1 MCVCAFVCQC
11 LCACVKSVCVKTRT
25 RLFIFRVCAVVRLFS
40 LALVYKQVPPAF
52 WRFRRFHVSRFCS
65 GVHVCARVCVSSVA
79 CFLLRG
85 WLCARVCW
93 RTLEWVSEGC
103 SCLGF
108 VLVEI
113 EIAGQMRSGCVRWLS
128 WCVCGCVSK
137 SVSTS
142 FWYQMISLV
151 GVPLLFADLTVF
163 RSRRRIGSC

>member
-1 MCVCAFVCQC
+1 MCASLLSVRWCTSKGAASF
-11 LCACVKSVCVKTRT
+11 LAC
-25 RLFIFRVCAVVRLFS
+25 
-40 LALVYKQVPPAF
+40 
-52 WRFRRFHVSRFCS
+52 FRRFPRFAFLFGCTCVCS
-65 GVHVCARVCVSSVA
+65 CGCLCVSSVA

-93 RTLEWVSEGC
+93 RSLEWVSEGC

-108 VLVEI
+108 AEVEV
-113 EIAGQMRSGCVRWLS
+113 EIAGQMRSGCVLWLS

-137 SVSTS
+137 SVSTL